1 MSSDADPPGGA
12 HRPLPRWLVRGVVA
26 PCVIVIVVS
35 MGLVLTFGHG
45 RDQSIY
51 ALVARETLAGGMPY
65 RDAFDFKPPG
75 IFAVY
80 ALARALFGA
89 SPVGIR
95 VLEVGAM
102 AATTGAL
109 LHLARRELRLPLA
122 GWVAAALACGVHA
135 QLDFWHTAQPETFG
149 EPLGLGALAL
159 AASAARSPSA
169 GRRAVLLAAA
179 GVLLGVAGLMK
190 PPLAGGAAVV
200 AGFAAWSLGRSRR
213 GAPWSTRVREAAAP
227 FAFVGAGVAAPIALC
242 LAVFAARGALDDL
255 HEVLFVFT
263 PHYTRLSWEKATVS
277 GMLYRGVVEWL
288 TVYSSAILGG
298 VVLAAILPWPARTR
312 PLLIATLALC
322 LVHVAGVAMQ
332 GKFFPYHWG
341 ATFAPTALVAA
352 TGWVLALERAA
363 QRHPAAGAAVVATA
377 AVVAWLHAPVP
388 SFGQVFLH
396 RSARRAA
403 ILLGPGG
410 AERTAALDA
419 LASVADVDAGHN
431 RAAAA
436 LIAERVPEG
445 APIFVWGFEPAIYD
459 LAHRPL
465 ASRFIY
471 DVPQRAAWS
480 RDAMRAALLRDL
492 EAQPPAAIV
501 VEHHD
506 VMPAVTGDKL
516 DSAASLEGFDGLRHR
531 LSEGYTLAGRTGD
544 LEVWLRAAR
553 PGVATR

>member
-1 MSSDADPPGGA
+1 MSSEAEDHPTQAGG
-12 HRPLPRWLVRGVVA
+12 HVPRWLERGVVA
-26 PCVIVIVVS
+26 LCVIVVVVA

-80 ALARALFGA
+80 AVSRVMFGA
-89 SPVGIR
+89 SPLGIR

-102 AATTGAL
+102 IATTVL
-109 LHLARRELRLPLA
+109 LLRLARRELGLPLA

-159 AASAARSPSA
+159 AAAAARAPSA
-169 GRRAVLLAAA
+169 RRRATLLGAA
-179 GVLLGVAGLMK
+179 GALLGIAGLMK
-190 PPLAGGAAVV
+190 PPLVGAAAVV
-200 AGFAAWSLGRSRR
+200 AALVAWRR
-213 GAPWSTRVREAAAP
+213 DEAGAPWTSRLRAAASP
-227 FAFVGAGVAAPIALC
+227 FVATGAGVALPIALC
-242 LAVFAARGALDDL
+242 AAVFAARGALDDL

-263 PHYTRLSWEKATVS
+263 PHYTRLSWEKATPG
-277 GMLYRGVVEWL
+277 GMVYRGLVEWL

-298 VVLAAILPWPARTR
+298 VALAAVLPWPRAAR
-312 PLLIATLALC
+312 PALVATLSIC
-322 LVHVAGVAMQ
+322 LIHVIGVAMQ

-363 QRHPAAGAAVVATA
+363 KRHPGAGVAVVAA
-377 AVVAWLHAPVP
+377 AGVVAWLHAPVP
-388 SFGQVFLH
+388 SFGQVFLQ

-436 LIAERVPEG
+436 LIAARVPEG

-459 LAHRPL
+459 LAGRPV

-480 RDAMRAALLRDL
+480 RDVMREALLRDL
-492 EAQPPAAIV
+492 DARPPAAIV

-516 DSAASLEGFDGLRHR
+516 DSATSLEDFAPLRDR
-531 LSEGYTLAGRTGD
+531 LRAGYTLAGRTGD
-544 LEVWLRAAR
+544 LEVWIQGDAAGVAAR
-553 PGVATR
+553 